1 MFYKAPS
8 PKVRLIRAAVVMLA
22 LTTLFAGGLS
32 PFTGINRRVK
42 AALVAAPSNDD
53 FLNAQPMLGVSG
65 VVFGT
70 TVGATKEPLEQNIV
84 GINGTGS
91 VWYKWQAPFSGRFV
105 FMTSGDS
112 GSEFNTLLGVYSGAN
127 LPGIQ
132 VSANDDDALRCLT
145 ISSLGPTLSRVSF
158 DAVGGLVYHIAVD
171 TKGTGGG
178 NFKLRWGRS
187 ATITVQPRSVSNGG
201 TFGAAGGAKLAG
213 DMCTSLPSIFTFND
227 IPTGGS
233 YTVSIIPS
241 DPLAGYGFA
250 PSNQNGS
257 TSPLTGDVTL
267 TYYLMSPTKSLSGR
281 ITNLPGPDITGLT
294 VTCVSTNGALFT
306 QPAKLAVIGS
316 FVTFVCGSLPINA
329 EYRVTPSKLGFAFAP
344 ADATKT
350 LFGDLD
356 IADPFVATPAS
367 HTISG
372 RVTHSNGTT
381 GVSGVTVA
389 LSGSQTASRATDANG
404 NYSFTGVLHGGNYT
418 VTPSNANFTFTPL
431 SSNFNNLTADQTAN
445 FTAAFLLQLILE
457 ESGQVAALDSVLQTR
472 DPFPIVNNSNL
483 LNSGVDRNTRVVV
496 FVSAFALAPGEL
508 PSAVTINLVGS
519 NNQTYDIPAEDVRPT
534 SDPTFTQIIFRL
546 PDSLAPGI
554 CTLAVKVHGLTSNI
568 GSMRINP

>member
-1 MFYKAPS
+1 MFYQAPS
-8 PKVRLIRAAVVMLA
+8 PRVHLIRAAVVMLV

-32 PFTGINRRVK
+32 PFTGINQRVK

-53 FLNAQPMLGVSG
+53 FLNAQPILGVSG

-70 TVGATKEPLEQNIV
+70 TVGATKEPLEQNIE
-84 GINGTGS
+84 GITGTGS

-105 FMTSGDS
+105 FTTSGSD
-112 GSEFNTLLGVYSGAN
+112 FNTLLGVYSGAN

-132 VSANDDDALRCLT
+132 VRANDDDPFLCPT
-145 ISSLGPTLSRVSF
+145 FSFFPTLSRVSF
-158 DAVGGLVYHIAVD
+158 DAVGGVVYHIAVD
-171 TKGTGGG
+171 TKSTGG
-178 NFKLRWGRS
+178 NIKLRWGRS
-187 ATITVQPRSVSNGG
+187 ATINVRPTTYSRTPGSGALGSKLEGDICSGG
-201 TFGAAGGAKLAG
+201 
-213 DMCTSLPSIFTFND
+213 PSSFSFSD
-227 IPTGGS
+227 VPTGGN
-233 YTVSIIPS
+233 YTVTV
-241 DPLAGYGFA
+241 LAPDIGYSYVPA
-250 PSNQNGS
+250 SENGS
-257 TSPLTGDVTL
+257 ISPLTGDITL
-267 TYYLMSPTKSLSGR
+267 TYYLNTPAYA
-281 ITNLPGPDITGLT
+281 ITGQIWNLPSNDMTGVT
-294 VTCVSTNGALFT
+294 VMCVSNNGGLISRTANT
-306 QPAKLAVIGS
+306 AINGS
-316 FVTFVCGSLPINA
+316 FVIFNCPGLPANA
-329 EYRVTPSKLGFAFAP
+329 EYLVNPSKLGYKFEP
-344 ADATKT
+344 SSKIVQLGGNVDIGPVIATSASYT
-350 LFGDLD
+350 L
-356 IADPFVATPAS
+356 
-367 HTISG
+367 SG
-372 RVTHSNGTT
+372 RVTLPNGST
-381 GVSGVTVA
+381 GVSGVSIA
-389 LSGSQTASRATDANG
+389 LSGSQTASRASDANG

-457 ESGQVAALDSVLQTR
+457 ESGQLAALDSVLQTR